1 MRCSHIRLE
10 NLFVR
15 GLSKFDMNNWKPT
28 LAGLVAPLLMSL
40 SLQWIGAEEVRI
52 SLRNGDVLRGRLISE
67 VDVVLIEHA
76 ILGDVEIPKRSV
88 RSIIRPN
95 RNEAE
100 KEDGDEEVADGEDPV
115 GSAERTPDPWMKGII
130 RAISFEDWTRQFEFG
145 MNLQSGRRD
154 KFDYNAR
161 YNMRRRIEKN
171 DFRFEARRYFG
182 ETEEE
187 KTTDR
192 VYSNFRWRRDF
203 SPGLFYQ
210 TDTLYSSDEIK
221 EIDVNIEQTVG
232 LGYRLLNQRS
242 LKVSTGAGLSGRY
255 REDSV
260 DNGNTNYLLDMFQDL
275 DYRLGTRL
283 RLTQEFRI
291 ALPPDERSDYEYV
304 FQAGVVSKVTDAL
317 HFSLRYQLEYDR
329 SLPEDRRED
338 QRVVSS
344 VGIDF

>member
-1 MRCSHIRLE
+1 MRVAAIFFAC
-10 NLFVR
+10 
-15 GLSKFDMNNWKPT
+15 LSM
-28 LAGLVAPLLMSL
+28 
-40 SLQWIGAEEVRI
+40 QWMEAVEVRI

-67 VDVVLIEHA
+67 GDVVLIEHS

-95 RNEAE
+95 QSQNEGDTSEEPE
-100 KEDGDEEVADGEDPV
+100 KKELPASE
-115 GSAERTPDPWMKGII
+115 PWMKSFV
-130 RAISFEDWTRQFEFG
+130 RVISFEDWTRQLEFG

-161 YNMRRRIEKN
+161 FNMRRRIEKN

-182 ETEEE
+182 ESDQE

-192 VYSNFRWRRDF
+192 LYSNFRWRRDL
-203 SPGLFYQ
+203 SPGVFYQ
-210 TDTLYSSDEIK
+210 SDTLYSSDAIK
-221 EIDVNIEQTVG
+221 EIDVNLEQTLG
-232 LGYRLLNQRS
+232 LGYRLLNQKA

-255 REDSV
+255 REDNV
-260 DNGNTNYLLDMFQDL
+260 DNGNTNYLLDVFQDL
-275 DYRLGTRL
+275 DYRLGSRL

-291 ALPPDERSDYEYV
+291 ALPPDERSEYEYE
-304 FQAGVVSKVTDAL
+304 FQAGIVSKVTDSL
-317 HFSLRYQLEYDR
+317 HLSVRYQLEYDR

-338 QRVVSS
+338 QRIVSS

>member
-1 MRCSHIRLE
+1 
-10 NLFVR
+10 VR
-15 GLSKFDMNNWKPT
+15 VAAIFFACLSM
-28 LAGLVAPLLMSL
+28 
-40 SLQWIGAEEVRI
+40 QWMEAVEVRI

-67 VDVVLIEHA
+67 GDVVLIEHS

-95 RNEAE
+95 QSQNEGDTSEEPE
-100 KEDGDEEVADGEDPV
+100 KKELPASE
-115 GSAERTPDPWMKGII
+115 PWMKSFV
-130 RAISFEDWTRQFEFG
+130 RVISFEDWTRQLEFG

-161 YNMRRRIEKN
+161 FNMRRRIEKN

-182 ETEEE
+182 ESDQE

-192 VYSNFRWRRDF
+192 LYSNFRWRRDL
-203 SPGLFYQ
+203 SPGVFYQ
-210 TDTLYSSDEIK
+210 SDTLYSSDAIK
-221 EIDVNIEQTVG
+221 EIDVNLEQTLG
-232 LGYRLLNQRS
+232 LGYRLLNQKA

-255 REDSV
+255 REDNV
-260 DNGNTNYLLDMFQDL
+260 DNGNTNYLLDVFQDL
-275 DYRLGTRL
+275 DYRLGSRV

-291 ALPPDERSDYEYV
+291 ALPPDERSEYEYE
-304 FQAGVVSKVTDAL
+304 FQAGIVSKVTDSL
-317 HFSLRYQLEYDR
+317 HLSVRYQLEYDR

-338 QRVVSS
+338 QRIVSS

>member
-1 MRCSHIRLE
+1 MRVAAIFFAC
-10 NLFVR
+10 
-15 GLSKFDMNNWKPT
+15 LSM
-28 LAGLVAPLLMSL
+28 
-40 SLQWIGAEEVRI
+40 QWMEAVEVRI

-67 VDVVLIEHA
+67 GDVVLIEHS

-95 RNEAE
+95 QSQNEGDTSEEPE
-100 KEDGDEEVADGEDPV
+100 KKELPASE
-115 GSAERTPDPWMKGII
+115 PWMKSFV
-130 RAISFEDWTRQFEFG
+130 RVISFEDWTRQLEFG

-161 YNMRRRIEKN
+161 FNMRRRIEKN

-182 ETEEE
+182 ESDQE

-192 VYSNFRWRRDF
+192 LYSNFRWRRDL
-203 SPGLFYQ
+203 SPGVFYQ
-210 TDTLYSSDEIK
+210 SDTLYSSDAIK
-221 EIDVNIEQTVG
+221 EIDVNLEQTLG
-232 LGYRLLNQRS
+232 LGYRLLNQKA

-255 REDSV
+255 REDNV
-260 DNGNTNYLLDMFQDL
+260 DNGNTNYLLDVFQDL
-275 DYRLGTRL
+275 DYRLGSRV

-291 ALPPDERSDYEYV
+291 ALPPDERSEYEYE
-304 FQAGVVSKVTDAL
+304 FQAGIVSKVTDSL
-317 HFSLRYQLEYDR
+317 HLSVRYQLEYDR

-338 QRVVSS
+338 QRIVSS

>member
-1 MRCSHIRLE
+1 MKFWTRSY
-10 NLFVR
+10 VR
-15 GLSKFDMNNWKPT
+15 VAAAFFACLSM
-28 LAGLVAPLLMSL
+28 
-40 SLQWIGAEEVRI
+40 QWMEAVEVRI

-67 VDVVLIEHA
+67 GDVVLIEHA

-95 RNEAE
+95 QNQNEEDTSEEPE
-100 KEDGDEEVADGEDPV
+100 KEELPASE
-115 GSAERTPDPWMKGII
+115 PWMKDFV
-130 RAISFEDWTRQFEFG
+130 RVISFEDWSRQFEFG

-161 YNMRRRIEKN
+161 FNMRRRIEKN

-182 ETEEE
+182 ESDQE

-192 VYSNFRWRRDF
+192 LYSNFRWRRDL
-203 SPGLFYQ
+203 SPGVFYQ
-210 TDTLYSSDEIK
+210 SDTLYSSDAIK
-221 EIDVNIEQTVG
+221 EIDVNLEQTLG
-232 LGYRLLNQRS
+232 LGYRLLNQKA

-255 REDSV
+255 REDNV
-260 DNGNTNYLLDMFQDL
+260 DNGNTNYLLDVFQDL
-275 DYRLGTRL
+275 DYRLGSRL

-291 ALPPDERSDYEYV
+291 ALPPDERSEYEYE
-304 FQAGVVSKVTDAL
+304 FQAGIVSKVTDSL
-317 HFSLRYQLEYDR
+317 HLSIRYQLEYDR

-338 QRVVSS
+338 QRIVSS

>member
-1 MRCSHIRLE
+1 M
-10 NLFVR
+10 
-15 GLSKFDMNNWKPT
+15 
-28 LAGLVAPLLMSL
+28 
-40 SLQWIGAEEVRI
+40 QWMEAVEVRI

-67 VDVVLIEHA
+67 GDVVLIEHS

-95 RNEAE
+95 QSQNEGDTSEEPE
-100 KEDGDEEVADGEDPV
+100 KKELPASE
-115 GSAERTPDPWMKGII
+115 PWMKSFV
-130 RAISFEDWTRQFEFG
+130 RVISFEDWTRQLEFG

-161 YNMRRRIEKN
+161 FNMRRRIEKN

-182 ETEEE
+182 ESDQE

-192 VYSNFRWRRDF
+192 LYSNFRWRRDL
-203 SPGLFYQ
+203 SPGVFYQ
-210 TDTLYSSDEIK
+210 SDTLYSSDAIK
-221 EIDVNIEQTVG
+221 EIDVNLEQTLG
-232 LGYRLLNQRS
+232 LGYRLLNQKA

-255 REDSV
+255 REDNV
-260 DNGNTNYLLDMFQDL
+260 DNGNTNYLLDVFQDL
-275 DYRLGTRL
+275 DYRLGSRL

-291 ALPPDERSDYEYV
+291 ALPPDERSEYEYE
-304 FQAGVVSKVTDAL
+304 FQAGIVSKVTDSL
-317 HFSLRYQLEYDR
+317 HLSVRYQLEYDR

-338 QRVVSS
+338 QRIVSS

>member
-1 MRCSHIRLE
+1 
-10 NLFVR
+10 VR
-15 GLSKFDMNNWKPT
+15 VAAIFFACLSM
-28 LAGLVAPLLMSL
+28 
-40 SLQWIGAEEVRI
+40 QWMEAVEVRI

-67 VDVVLIEHA
+67 GDVVLIEHS

-95 RNEAE
+95 QSQNEGDTSEEPE
-100 KEDGDEEVADGEDPV
+100 KKELPASE
-115 GSAERTPDPWMKGII
+115 PWMKSVV
-130 RAISFEDWTRQFEFG
+130 RVISFEDWTRQLEFG

-161 YNMRRRIEKN
+161 FNMRRRIEKN

-182 ETEEE
+182 ESDQE

-192 VYSNFRWRRDF
+192 LYSNFRWRRDL
-203 SPGLFYQ
+203 SPGVFYQ
-210 TDTLYSSDEIK
+210 SDTLYSSDAIK
-221 EIDVNIEQTVG
+221 EIDVNLEQTLG
-232 LGYRLLNQRS
+232 LGYRLLNQKA

-255 REDSV
+255 REDNV
-260 DNGNTNYLLDMFQDL
+260 DNGNTNYLLDVFQDL
-275 DYRLGTRL
+275 DYRLGSRV

-291 ALPPDERSDYEYV
+291 ALPPDERSEYEYE
-304 FQAGVVSKVTDAL
+304 FQAGIVSKVTDSL
-317 HFSLRYQLEYDR
+317 HLSVRYQLEYDR

-338 QRVVSS
+338 QRIVSS

>member
-1 MRCSHIRLE
+1 MKFWTQSY
-10 NLFVR
+10 VR
-15 GLSKFDMNNWKPT
+15 VAAIFFACLSM
-28 LAGLVAPLLMSL
+28 
-40 SLQWIGAEEVRI
+40 QWMEAVEVRI

-67 VDVVLIEHA
+67 GDVVLIEHS

-95 RNEAE
+95 QSQNEGDTSEEPE
-100 KEDGDEEVADGEDPV
+100 KKELPASE
-115 GSAERTPDPWMKGII
+115 PWMKSFV
-130 RAISFEDWTRQFEFG
+130 RVISFEDWTRQLEFG

-161 YNMRRRIEKN
+161 FNMRRRIEKN

-182 ETEEE
+182 ESDQE

-192 VYSNFRWRRDF
+192 LYSNFRWRRDL
-203 SPGLFYQ
+203 SPGVFYQ
-210 TDTLYSSDEIK
+210 SDTLYSSDAIK
-221 EIDVNIEQTVG
+221 EIDVNLEQTLG
-232 LGYRLLNQRS
+232 LGYRLLNQKA

-255 REDSV
+255 REDNV
-260 DNGNTNYLLDMFQDL
+260 DNGNTNYLLDVFQDL
-275 DYRLGTRL
+275 DYRLGSRL

-291 ALPPDERSDYEYV
+291 ALPPDERSEYEYE
-304 FQAGVVSKVTDAL
+304 FQAGIVSKVTDSL
-317 HFSLRYQLEYDR
+317 HLSVRYQLEYDR

-338 QRVVSS
+338 QRIVSS